1 MRATLQLE
9 LRDRRGAVIAR
20 RRAHNAVMQTGADLI
35 ARLFAGQGTP
45 ITHMAVGT
53 SDTEPEAVT
62 RTALRNEEVGGV
74 PKLKGDLAVAI
85 PSAAFQGHI
94 ADDPARRIV
103 RVRFHAT
110 LPESAAVG
118 TVREAGLLSRPS
130 SGADV
135 LYNRVIFAPFQKG
148 NDHELTLFWEVS
160 FPYGDLQWL
169 Q

>member
-9 LRDRRGAVIAR
+9 LRDRDGTVVAR
-20 RRAHNAVMQTGADLI
+20 RRAHNAVMKSGADLI

-53 SDTEPEAVT
+53 SDTEPDNVA
-62 RTALRNEEVGGV
+62 RTALRNEAVGGV
-74 PKLKGDLAVAI
+74 PALQGAVDVAI
-85 PSAAFQGHI
+85 PAAAFEGHI
-94 ADDPARRIV
+94 DDDPARRVV
-103 RVRFHAT
+103 RIRFHAT

-118 TVREAGLLSRPS
+118 TVREAGLISR
-130 SGADV
+130 GDDGDV

-148 NDHELTLFWEVS
+148 DDHELTLFWEVS

>member
-9 LRDRRGAVIAR
+9 LRDRHGMVIAR

-35 ARLFAGQGTP
+35 ARLFAGTGSP

-53 SDTEPEAVT
+53 SDSEPESIS
-62 RTALRNEEVGGV
+62 RTKLANDAVGGV
-74 PKLKGDLAVAI
+74 PALKGDVAAPI
-85 PSAAFQGHI
+85 PAQAFQGGI
-94 ADDPARRIV
+94 VDDPARRLV

-110 LPESAAVG
+110 MPDSAAVG
-118 TVREAGLLSRPS
+118 TVREAGLIARAA
-130 SGADV
+130 GGDV
-135 LYNRVIFAPFQKG
+135 LYNRVIFAPFVKG
-148 NDHELTLFWEVS
+148 DDHELTLFWEVS